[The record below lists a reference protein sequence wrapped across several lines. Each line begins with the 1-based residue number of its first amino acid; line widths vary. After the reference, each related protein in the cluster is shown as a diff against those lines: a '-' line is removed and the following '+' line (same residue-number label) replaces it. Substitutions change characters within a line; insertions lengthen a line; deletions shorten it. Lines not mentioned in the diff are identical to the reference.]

1 MEISVIAIGD
11 ELLIGQ
17 VVDTNSGS
25 IARIIEKSGWSI
37 DSVQTVRDDADSIRR
52 AIDFG
57 FSRTDIIV
65 TTGGLGPTKDDI
77 TKQVLLDYFGGELTL
92 NSEVLENVKSVFSRR
107 GLTLNALTSSQAMVP
122 SSCRVIQNLVGT
134 APIMWFEKNVGGS
147 HKVLVSLPGVP
158 FECVQMFD
166 SEVFPQLL
174 KRFPSDLHIGH
185 RCVLLT
191 GITESDAAEALDR
204 FERALPPYLHL
215 AYLPK
220 QGIIRLRLDGKH
232 SDEAL
237 LNAELDSH
245 WQEIIDTFPGKI
257 LAIADISPEEALIMK
272 LRERGLTLATA
283 ESCTGGNIA
292 HRITSIAGCSDVY
305 MGSVVSYANE
315 VKTRLL
321 GVDPS
326 IIEAHGV
333 VSEPVVEQMATGVC
347 RAIGTDCS
355 VATSGIA
362 GPGGATPGK
371 DVGTVC
377 IAAAV
382 RGKVVKATYHFP
394 GTRDRVIDRAS
405 TTALTLLASMLS

>member
-25 IARIIEKSGWSI
+25 IARIIENAGWGI
-37 DSVQTVRDDADSIRR
+37 DSVQTVHDDADSIRR

-77 TKQVLLDYFGGELTL
+77 TKQVLCDYFGGELIL
-92 NSEVLENVKSVFSRR
+92 NNEVLENVKSIFSKR
-107 GLTLNALTSSQAMVP
+107 GLALNALTSSQAMVP

-134 APIMWFEKNVGGS
+134 APIMWFEKTIDGS
-147 HKVLVSLPGVP
+147 RKVLVSLPGVP
-158 FECVQMFD
+158 FECVQMFE

-174 KRFPSDLHIGH
+174 ERFPSDIHIGH
-185 RCVLLT
+185 RYVLLT
-191 GITESDAAEALDR
+191 GITESDAAETLDS
-204 FERALPPYLHL
+204 FERSLPPYLHL

-232 SDEAL
+232 LNEKAL
-237 LNAELDSH
+237 NEELDLRH
-245 WQEIIDTFPGKI
+245 MEIVDTFPGKI
-257 LAIADISPEEALIMK
+257 LATDDISPEEALIMK
-272 LRERGLTLATA
+272 LREKGLTMASA

-305 MGSVVSYANE
+305 VGSVVSYANK
-315 VKTRLL
+315 VKINLL
-321 GVDPS
+321 GVDPAT
-326 IIEAHGV
+326 IDAYGV
-333 VSEPVVEQMATGVC
+333 VSEPVVEQMVNGVC
-347 RAIGTDCS
+347 RAIGSDCA

-371 DVGTVC
+371 KVGTVC

-382 RGKVVKATYHFP
+382 KGKVIKATYHFP

-405 TTALTLLASMLS
+405 TTALTFLISML